1 VTCNGSTTLKQNRNS
16 FDTVGHAVVE
26 AVPWLGSVTA
36 EAWVRSQASQPEICG
51 GKRGTGT
58 DFPSSTSVFPCQYNS
73 ASDPYAF
80 IHHRRYIILPTGD
93 ANKGHTKSSSRLSG
107 EKNYL

>member
-1 VTCNGSTTLKQNRNS
+1 VKCNGSTTLKQNRNS
-16 FDTVGHAVVE
+16 YDTVGHAVVE

-36 EAWVRSQASQPEICG
+36 EAWVRSQASRPEICG

-73 ASDPYAF
+73 TDDPSTF
-80 IHHRRYIILPTGD
+80 IYLRRYIILVTD
-93 ANKGHTKSSSRLSG
+93 NANKWHTK
-107 EKNYL
+107 K